1 MTRIYIVLVFFLML
15 SYVWGKVTRTE
26 LLLSLILI
34 QQSYFF
40 WELTKKKGK
49 TKAKK
54 RKSEDDDNTLT
65 PSEIIHKIEMKS
77 NPTGTN
83 N

>member
-1 MTRIYIVLVFFLML
+1 MTRISIVVVFFLML
-15 SYVWGKVTRTE
+15 SYAWGKVTRTE

-40 WELTKKKGK
+40 WELNKKKGK

-54 RKSEDDDNTLT
+54 RKSEDDDNLT
-65 PSEIIHKIEMKS
+65 PSEIIHQIEIKS